1 MPIRQDVQKEIL
13 DYCDQH
19 LPNDK
24 WFLQQFDFID
34 DEGLQARLAVE
45 FYAARYV
52 YKLGEALAVG
62 GSRLHAH
69 CKFQIVQ
76 YASIYEGVIVHL
88 LWGPFANDPTV
99 TAMENHTTL
108 RKAGS
113 FPADIQATTRE
124 GKPVYFAVEKQD
136 RTPRPSIK
144 FDDKVSAAVSIGLVE
159 EGLGEEIKEIYVLRN
174 AIHLETAMKRSVDYG
189 LEHAQTAYRRMQ
201 PFLEG
206 VRARL
211 ARETPTNPL
220 LPS

>member
-69 CKFQIVQ
+69 CKF
-76 YASIYEGVIVHL
+76 
-88 LWGPFANDPTV
+88 
-99 TAMENHTTL
+99 
-108 RKAGS
+108 
-113 FPADIQATTRE
+113 
-124 GKPVYFAVEKQD
+124 
-136 RTPRPSIK
+136 
-144 FDDKVSAAVSIGLVE
+144 
-159 EGLGEEIKEIYVLRN
+159 
-174 AIHLETAMKRSVDYG
+174 
-189 LEHAQTAYRRMQ
+189 
-201 PFLEG
+201 
-206 VRARL
+206 
-211 ARETPTNPL
+211 
-220 LPS
+220 